1 MSAPKGRLTLC
12 VLLVDNGDL
21 VIEKHHILIC
31 SGEDKSDTFK
41 LINKNLLGDVSEDA
55 FESLDDLVWTRRHQL
70 RLRHNFLKAEQPV
83 AVAPVDNV
91 QLGDVCTIQS
101 LIDLNKELVLGTI
114 HK

>member
-21 VIEKHHILIC
+21 VIEKHHILTC
-31 SGEDKSDTFK
+31 GGEGNFK
-41 LINKNLLGDVSEDA
+41 LINKNLQGDVSEDA

-70 RLRHNFLKAEQPV
+70 RLRHNFLKADPEQPASA
-83 AVAPVDNV
+83 AVGNV

-101 LIDLNKELVLGTI
+101 SLDLIHFIKYFQGS
-114 HK
+114 